1 VGRRII
7 RRCSPLIRLKASAM
21 ALLIAITLLIYAYKP
36 SDHEEVSESPTT
48 QTSAVK
54 PFDDALQAPKPTIVA
69 EDIPQD
75 DAESTQVKP
84 EPKPTAIA
92 VEATFYTAKCDGCS
106 GITKLNYDVRRTI
119 YVNGRR
125 VIAVDPSVIAL
136 GSIVRVDLADGQSF
150 EAIAADVGAS
160 IKNFRIDV
168 LVASY
173 DEAIRLGRQ
182 QATVTILK

>member
-1 VGRRII
+1 MN
-7 RRCSPLIRLKASAM
+7 RLKALTT
-21 ALLIAITLLIYAYKP
+21 ALLIALTLLIYVHKP
-36 SDHEEVSESPTT
+36 SDHERLSESPTT

-54 PFDDALQAPKPTIVA
+54 PFDDALQAPKPVIVA

-75 DAESTQVKP
+75 VNVEPPQVKP
-84 EPKPTAIA
+84 EPKPTVIA
-92 VEATFYTAKCDGCS
+92 VEATFYTAKCKGCS
-106 GITKLNYDVRRTI
+106 GITKLGYDVRRTI

-150 EAIAADVGAS
+150 EAIAGDVGSA
-160 IKNFRIDV
+160 IRGNRIDV

-182 QATVTILK
+182 KAKVTILK